1 MGVLQV
7 AGRGY
12 LIYKLVSLYLVSI
25 IFVILG
31 IVLVN
36 VAKSDKR
43 TKTTSVTLSDINCS
57 VDSCKAV
64 GKYNVNGSSY
74 SIPVQYGTKDTSPHG
89 DIYYNPNKPSDAAL
103 SKLPSW
109 VGLIFMGIGTL
120 LLLVAFIMTMFAMN
134 SSANNQAT
142 AGGLLA
148 GMNTLSYL
156 KSK

>member
-12 LIYKLVSLYLVSI
+12 LMYKIISLYFVSI
-25 IFVILG
+25 IFVVLG

-36 VAKSDKR
+36 ISKSDKR
-43 TKTTSVTLSDINCS
+43 TKTTRVTLSDINCS
-57 VDSCKAV
+57 ADSCSAT
-64 GKYNVNGSSY
+64 GQYNVNGSSY
-74 SIPVQYGTKDTSPHG
+74 STPVQYGAKDTSPHS
-89 DIYYNPNKPSDAAL
+89 DIYYDPNKPSDATL

-109 VGLIFMGIGTL
+109 VGLSFMGIGTL

-148 GMNTLSYL
+148 GMNTLHYL
-156 KSK
+156 QSK